1 MKVIKRLPTG
11 NVSTFNQ
18 GALFGLSFLL
28 PACDVDAL
36 ADWLLYTRCKDLPL
50 LDMNE
55 SEAMQ

>member
-11 NVSTFNQ
+11 NVSSFNL

-36 ADWLLYTRCKDLPL
+36 ADWLLYTRRKDLPP
-50 LDMNE
+50 
-55 SEAMQ
+55 AP